1 MEEGANGIILEQSA
15 LTFGPIGKRSDKD
28 MSPSSSELTVTS
40 PVDMNFTLKMEAL
53 PPSERPEFD
62 REIDDM
68 NEKRKFASL
77 INSQKNPPTQF
88 QQMSKVE
95 NKVKFPKVIDKQESM
110 EKADKKISSRGNPLK
125 FYWPEKFSPIK
136 LTPTNITLA
145 PSNFKIWKMG
155 KYNVKSTGDDGN
167 GTDDESFASNSSTN
181 MDPRRN
187 KRTSS
192 NELCS
197 EQEYKQQ
204 KMASQIESS
213 EDKGSTSL
221 MEKKDSSMNMSA
233 ISKNNSTF
241 RFGEFEERQ
250 SEINHMKQF
259 YNNHLTRLA
268 HIQRETVVENQLLEA
283 LMANSSI
290 LNLFFEE
297 SEQTP
302 HMNPKQGQSKDQ

>member
-1 MEEGANGIILEQSA
+1 
-15 LTFGPIGKRSDKD
+15 
-28 MSPSSSELTVTS
+28 
-40 PVDMNFTLKMEAL
+40 
-53 PPSERPEFD
+53 
-62 REIDDM
+62 
-68 NEKRKFASL
+68 
-77 INSQKNPPTQF
+77 
-88 QQMSKVE
+88 
-95 NKVKFPKVIDKQESM
+95 M

-250 SEINHMKQF
+250 REINHMKQF

-297 SEQTP
+297 SERTP
-302 HMNPKQGQSKDQ
+302 HMNPKQGQSKDL